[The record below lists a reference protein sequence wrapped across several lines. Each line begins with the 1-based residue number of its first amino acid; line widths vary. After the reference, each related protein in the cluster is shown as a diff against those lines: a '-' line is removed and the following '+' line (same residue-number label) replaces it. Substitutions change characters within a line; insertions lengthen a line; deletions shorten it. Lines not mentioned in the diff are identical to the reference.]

1 VTGRELEQID
11 WVGGVTSQPV
21 ISDVPPPLDAPR
33 LRPQQQAVLDAVR
46 QWPGSTAVELAQH
59 AALPRLAVSR
69 RLPELAAVFDVVKGQ
84 RVFRSRP
91 YVRRGPPRACRVT
104 GSAQTTWFLY
114 SRGDS

>member
-1 VTGRELEQID
+1 VTGHELEQVD
-11 WVGGVTSQPV
+11 WVGGVTSQALSSAAAPV
-21 ISDVPPPLDAPR
+21 LDAKR
-33 LRPQQQAVLDAVR
+33 LGPQQQAVLDAVR

-59 AALPRLAVSR
+59 ASLPRLAVSR

-84 RVFRSRP
+84 RVFRAKP